1 MYRNMVVEEEEINWK
16 GSFQQTHRALLD
28 HVMDK
33 RALSKA
39 IVSMKYEGVRASQ
52 NEIEFRAES

>member
-1 MYRNMVVEEEEINWK
+1 MVVEEEEINWK

-28 HVMDK
+28 YVMDK

-52 NEIEFRAES
+52 NELEFRAES